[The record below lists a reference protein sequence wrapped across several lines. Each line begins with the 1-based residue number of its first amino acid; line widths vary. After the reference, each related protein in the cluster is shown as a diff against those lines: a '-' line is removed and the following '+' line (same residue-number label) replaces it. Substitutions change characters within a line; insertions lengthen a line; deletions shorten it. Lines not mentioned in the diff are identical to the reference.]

1 MLLVG
6 LCGMHLGRNA
16 RPSFFVCHPGIECTI
31 QLQLTLCLFGS
42 SGSQRRGPGAVVAHG
57 GSSGHL
63 VGGLS
68 SPFQL
73 QFAALPDASAHGEL
87 EGTRCAGGQL
97 CSLPILRLVLGG
109 GSICAQLGCFSR
121 TASVFLQS

>member
-16 RPSFFVCHPGIECTI
+16 RLSFFVCHPGIECTI

-42 SGSQRRGPGAVVAHG
+42 SGSQRHGPGAVVAHS

-73 QFAALPDASAHGEL
+73 QFAALPDASAHGERHQVCRRPAL
-87 EGTRCAGGQL
+87 LITT
-97 CSLPILRLVLGG
+97 ILRLVFGG